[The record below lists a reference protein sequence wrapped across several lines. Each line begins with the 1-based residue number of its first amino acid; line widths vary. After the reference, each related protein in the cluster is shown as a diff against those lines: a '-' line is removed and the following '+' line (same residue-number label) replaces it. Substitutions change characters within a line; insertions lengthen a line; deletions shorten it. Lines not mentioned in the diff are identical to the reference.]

1 MAGRVVALNNKLEWL
16 TLPIVEMLLTIFYIH
31 TDATFLLLFRGGDF

>member
-1 MAGRVVALNNKLEWL
+1 MARRVVALNNKLEWL

-31 TDATFLLLFRGGDF
+31 ANAIFFLLFRGGDF